1 VWPSAAGE
9 WNWPQLTPASLVQ
22 CMREAS
28 VLLQA
33 VLQGSMRQHLQEL
46 DERLAHLGLEQE
58 EVAGDGNCFFHA
70 LVLQL
75 QVLSLRLS
83 LLGFTSTKV
92 QTLTP
97 EELKRAN
104 VPLHLEQT
112 EEREPRKEESEAE
125 EAEASNAS
133 SNAGKPPSDDV
144 PEESQ
149 GEEGQGEEGQGEEE
163 ESSGGGG
170 VAEEDVARQRVV
182 DYMEEHAELLEPYLS
197 AADLEG
203 NTRMS
208 MSVSRLAAAAEEED
222 PPASHA
228 GVLRGVAVASGLI
241 H

>member
-1 VWPSAAGE
+1 
-9 WNWPQLTPASLVQ
+9 
-22 CMREAS
+22 M
-28 VLLQA
+28 LQA

-46 DERLAHLGLEQE
+46 DERLAHIGLEQE
-58 EVAGDGNCFFHA
+58 DVAGDGNCFFHA

-83 LLGFTSTKV
+83 LSGFTSTKV
-92 QTLTP
+92 QILTP

-112 EEREPRKEESEAE
+112 REREPRGEESEAE
-125 EAEASNAS
+125 EAEASDAS
-133 SNAGKPPSDDV
+133 SNVGKPASDV
-144 PEESQ
+144 PEES
-149 GEEGQGEEGQGEEE
+149 QGEEGQGEEE

-182 DYMEEHAELLEPYLS
+182 DYMEEHAELFEPYLS

-208 MSVSRLAAAAEEED
+208 VSRLAAAAD

>member
-1 VWPSAAGE
+1 
-9 WNWPQLTPASLVQ
+9 
-22 CMREAS
+22 M
-28 VLLQA
+28 LQA

-46 DERLAHLGLEQE
+46 DERLAHIGLEQE
-58 EVAGDGNCFFHA
+58 DVAGDGNCFFHA

-83 LLGFTSTKV
+83 LPGFTSTKV
-92 QTLTP
+92 QILTP

-112 EEREPRKEESEAE
+112 EESEPRGEDSEAE
-125 EAEASNAS
+125 GAEASNAS
-133 SNAGKPPSDDV
+133 SKAGKPASDV
-144 PEESQ
+144 LEES
-149 GEEGQGEEGQGEEE
+149 QGEEGQGEEE
-163 ESSGGGG
+163 ESSGGG

-182 DYMEEHAELLEPYLS
+182 DYMEEHAELFEPYLS

-208 MSVSRLAAAAEEED
+208 VSRLAAAAD

>member
-1 VWPSAAGE
+1 
-9 WNWPQLTPASLVQ
+9 
-22 CMREAS
+22 MREAS

-92 QTLTP
+92 HTLTP

-112 EEREPRKEESEAE
+112 EEREPRREESEAE
-125 EAEASNAS
+125 KAEASNAS
-133 SNAGKPPSDDV
+133 SNAGTPASDV

-149 GEEGQGEEGQGEEE
+149 GEEE
-163 ESSGGGG
+163 ESSGEGG

-208 MSVSRLAAAAEEED
+208 VSRLAAAAD

-228 GVLRGVAVASGLI
+228 GVLRGVTSSVRPHTLVASGLI

>member
-1 VWPSAAGE
+1 
-9 WNWPQLTPASLVQ
+9 
-22 CMREAS
+22 MREAS
-28 VLLQA
+28 VVLQA

-46 DERLAHLGLEQE
+46 DERLAYLGLEQE

-75 QVLSLRLS
+75 QVLSFRHN
-83 LLGFTSTKV
+83 LLGFTSTKE
-92 QTLTP
+92 QILTP

-104 VPLHLEQT
+104 VPLHLKQT
-112 EEREPRKEESEAE
+112 EEREPRGEES

-133 SNAGKPPSDDV
+133 SNAGKPASDV
-144 PEESQ
+144 PEEC
-149 GEEGQGEEGQGEEE
+149 QGEEGQGEEE
-163 ESSGGGG
+163 ESSEGGG
-170 VAEEDVARQRVV
+170 VADEDVARQRVV
-182 DYMEEHAELLEPYLS
+182 DYMSEHPELFEPYLS

-208 MSVSRLAAAAEEED
+208 VSRLAAAAD

-228 GVLRGVAVASGLI
+228 GVLRGVTSSVRPHTLVASGLI